1 MFLETLKS
9 KLNPEPFPTNEMIET
24 ELLFYSNML
33 EALWEFHPEN
43 PDKRD
48 VVQEVKDLKQRIQK
62 LYIKLNK

>member
-9 KLNPEPFPTNEMIET
+9 KLNPEPFPTKEMIET

-48 VVQEVKDLKQRIQK
+48 VVREVKDLKQRIQK